1 MEVNDIDKIHGK
13 RGLDREEGD
22 LTSKEPNDDVIDDTC
37 ESLSSSLCCVLRI
50 NDVAFSP
57 NWLLSTPCPAPQ
69 LKPAVLAAS
78 SNNHVV
84 ELRSIFWII
93 SISQEWQRWQWNI
106 SGDSWSDSFE
116 WGESPPRKLR
126 QLGGRLEA
134 KGEDGWG
141 DLGGRLWEPGGSE
154 QPPRSGSTL
163 VRAPNSWVTLIA
175 HCSLSQY
182 TQLLE
187 VLTRLKLVLCTLV
200 LFNGIHHCTYKEHQ
214 IYLSRCICELL
225 SLCN

>member
-1 MEVNDIDKIHGK
+1 MLCSAYQRRRFFSQPTPIYSLPRPQTQTSCVGGKLKQPLGGAEVHI
-13 RGLDREEGD
+13 LDNFNFPRMPKM
-22 LTSKEPNDDVIDDTC
+22 T
-37 ESLSSSLCCVLRI
+37 
-50 NDVAFSP
+50 
-57 NWLLSTPCPAPQ
+57 
-69 LKPAVLAAS
+69 
-78 SNNHVV
+78 
-84 ELRSIFWII
+84 
-93 SISQEWQRWQWNI
+93 WQWNI

-134 KGEDGWG
+134 KGEGEDGWG

-154 QPPRSGSTL
+154 QPPRSRSTL

-175 HCSLSQY
+175 QCSLSQY

-214 IYLSRCICELL
+214 ISLSRCICELL
-225 SLCN
+225 SVCNWFK